1 MKLKPAN
8 SIFPILVM
16 GLFMCLPAIAQ
27 EERTQMEIEAMAKEF
42 RTEPDPVDPES
53 KTSTKPATS
62 TRDSVSQIKAIK
74 PITKTSDKTTK
85 QEDPLSFN
93 FLYYIIEKF
102 KMSDM
107 IE

>member
-1 MKLKPAN
+1 
-8 SIFPILVM
+8 
-16 GLFMCLPAIAQ
+16 
-27 EERTQMEIEAMAKEF
+27 MEIEAMAKDF
-42 RTEPDPVDPES
+42 RAEPDPVDPES
-53 KTSTKPATS
+53 KTSSKTS
-62 TRDSVSQIKAIK
+62 TIAARDSSSQSKAIK
-74 PITKTSDKTTK
+74 PVSKTSDKTTK